1 MPSEIGR
8 VTHTE
13 EFKKFEGEKESL
25 KLFQY
30 LGFSADTMEELE
42 AQVTDLGV
50 IFVPEAVIRS
60 DAT

>member
-8 VTHTE
+8 IQHTE
-13 EFKKFEGEKESL
+13 ELKKFQGEKESL

-42 AQVTDLGV
+42 ALVTDMGL
-50 IFVPEAVIRS
+50 IWHPEAVTRA
-60 DAT
+60 DAI